1 MSSLGYE
8 ILSKEKLEVL
18 TKLAEGYFNKGGM
31 CTSDQLVGAF
41 ALLRSHDVFGFY
53 ARMVGELDSIP
64 LIEVDIISDETY
76 EQLIK
81 KHEDNLLEIRMDM
94 ANYPQIFRILKPYPK
109 KVLDKSFARA
119 KKSAIHERTKKYIK
133 EMELLRKEVDLLEER
148 NVLDN

>member
-18 TKLAEGYFNKGGM
+18 TKLAKDYFNKGGM
-31 CTSDQLVGAF
+31 CTSDRLVGAF
-41 ALLRSHDVFGFY
+41 ALLKSHDVFGFY
-53 ARMVGELDSIP
+53 ARMVGDLDSIP
-64 LIEVDIISDETY
+64 IIEFTSEKVYEELIR
-76 EQLIK
+76 
-81 KHEDNLLEIRMDM
+81 KHEDNLMNIRMDM

-119 KKSAIHERTKKYIK
+119 KKSTIHERTKEYIK

>member
-64 LIEVDIISDETY
+64 LIEVEFISDETY
-76 EQLIK
+76 EELIK
-81 KHEDNLLEIRMDM
+81 SHEDNLMKIRMDM
-94 ANYPQIFRILKPYPK
+94 ANYPQIFRILKYPE
-109 KVLDKSFARA
+109 KVLDKTFARA

-133 EMELLRKEVDLLEER
+133 EMEILRKEVDLLEER